1 MERGKLWTLVD
12 CLSEAV
18 DKLPERA
25 EYSASKYSNRDAVN
39 SAFGAFFFQFP
50 SLLRYMRELEDR
62 EKRDNVQSLFDVQ
75 GIPSDNHIRSMADG
89 IAPAAI
95 GRVFN
100 EALKVAQQSGVMDE
114 YRVLDG
120 GVLAA
125 MDGLWYFHSEKI
137 SCPHCLTKK
146 VKDQDGAE
154 HTEYY
159 HAAVA
164 CALVKP
170 GCNKVLPVAP
180 EIIRNTDG
188 EKKPHP
194 FGCADCE
201 LAAGKRWLDAHTGE
215 YRWLK
220 PTLLG
225 DDLYSNRPFCEKI
238 TKEGWNFIFTCK
250 EESHPWLT
258 GTVKNS
264 YLHEVRDVRWD
275 ARKKKHVVHT
285 WRYLNA
291 VPVRYDEK
299 DPFMVNYFSYEIRA
313 EGSKKPSYSNSW
325 VTSKPITDLNV
336 AYLAECGR
344 ARWKIENE
352 HNNVLKNR
360 GYNLEHNFG
369 HGSSHAADIFFVLN
383 LLALQFH
390 TILEY
395 CDVEYQLTYSAFPA
409 RVAFF
414 EAVRVLIRRR
424 YFASWPEFMRYVRG
438 KDEGP
443 L

>member
-1 MERGKLWTLVD
+1 MD
-12 CLSEAV
+12 CLSAAM
-18 DKLPERA
+18 DKMPKRG

-50 SLLRYMRELEDR
+50 SFLRYMRELKER
-62 EKRDNVQSLFDVQ
+62 EKRDNVQSLFGVK
-75 GIPSDNHIRSMADG
+75 GIPSENQIRNMADEVEPSG
-89 IAPAAI
+89 ITP
-95 GRVFN
+95 VFN
-100 EALKVAQQSGVMDE
+100 DSLKAAQQSGVISE

-120 GVLAA
+120 GVLMAI
-125 MDGLWYFHSEKI
+125 DGLWYFNSAKI
-137 SCPHCLTKK
+137 NCRHCLKK
-146 VKDQDGAE
+146 QVKDKEGEE

-164 CALVKP
+164 GALVKP
-170 GCNKVLPVAP
+170 GSNKVLPVAA

-188 EKKPHP
+188 EKKQ
-194 FGCADCE
+194 DCE
-201 LAAGKRWLDAHTGE
+201 RTAGKRWLDAHADE

-225 DDLYSNRPFCEKI
+225 DDLYSNRPFCEKVI
-238 TKEGWNFIFTCK
+238 ESGWDFIFTCK
-250 EESHPWLT
+250 EESHQWLT
-258 GTVKNS
+258 ETIKNS
-264 YLHEVRDVRWD
+264 YPHEVRDVKWD
-275 ARKKKHVVHT
+275 ARKKKHIAYT
-285 WRYLNA
+285 WRYFNDA
-291 VPVRYDEK
+291 PIRYDEK
-299 DPFMVNYFSYEIRA
+299 APFMVNYFSFDIKA
-313 EGSKKPSYSNSW
+313 EGSKKTNYSNSW
-325 VTSKPITDLNV
+325 VTNKPITDMNV

-369 HGSSHAADIFFVLN
+369 HGSSHAADIFFLLN

-395 CDVEYQLTYSAFPA
+395 CDLEYQLTYSTFSS

-414 EAVRVLIRRR
+414 EALRVLIRRR
-424 YFASWPEFMRYVRG
+424 YFASWPEFLRYVRG
-438 KDEGP
+438 KDDGP